1 MWKAHEGKVRHVAY
15 IVDMSAERNGLVV
28 TGASGFAS
36 QSCSKAW
43 YGSVLPRRLAG
54 SVTVRFSV
62 SSGTNFRTIDSMYLD
77 CESEI
82 VLSAK
87 LREILSPTKCRGS
100 PKRRAGNRS
109 LYLL

>member
-1 MWKAHEGKVRHVAY
+1 MNVMTVTRASQHASVGRCEKRLRNDVWKAHEGKVRHVAY

-62 SSGTNFRTIDSMYLD
+62 
-77 CESEI
+77 
-82 VLSAK
+82 
-87 LREILSPTKCRGS
+87 
-100 PKRRAGNRS
+100 
-109 LYLL
+109 